1 MEENHGNNYYQAPPQ
16 PEPQPQQQ
24 PQNPRGRFI
33 ENRNI
38 ALCIVLSIVTCGIYG
53 LYWLYRIIED
63 LNTASNDSAPTSGG
77 TVILLMLITCNI
89 YGWFW
94 LYKAGQQMN
103 RAKQLRG
110 LPQDPNASIIY
121 LVLAIFGL
129 NIVSYAIIQNDLNT
143 FSTMNAQQ

>member
-1 MEENHGNNYYQAPPQ
+1 MDENNNYYYQAPPQ
-16 PEPQPQQQ
+16 PEPPKP
-24 PQNPRGRFI
+24 PQNPNGRFI

-38 ALCIVLSIVTCGIYG
+38 ALCIILSVITCGIYG
-53 LYWLYRIIED
+53 IYWLYRIIED
-63 LNTASNDSAPTSGG
+63 LNAASNDPSPTSGG
-77 TVILLMLITCNI
+77 MVIVLMLVTCNI

-103 RAKQLRG
+103 QAKQLRG
-110 LPQDPNASIIY
+110 LPPDPNASIIY

-143 FSTMNAQQ
+143 FSAMNGQN